1 MSARSLSLKHKH
13 THLFHG
19 SLSDLIRMLA
29 DALQEVFEV
38 RHGDV
43 SDLRAQ
49 TWDILCHD
57 GAETI

>member
-1 MSARSLSLKHKH
+1 
-13 THLFHG
+13 
-19 SLSDLIRMLA
+19 MLA